1 MKQEY
6 NTIEAL
12 LLCEKENKEMRC
24 PYYGKHCGLII
35 NYDGKGY
42 RFRGMS
48 NYIDLRT
55 ELDWNAKW
63 VIER

>member
-12 LLCEKENKEMRC
+12 LLCERESKEMRC

-35 NYDGKGY
+35 NYDGKGCDKCQKKK
-42 RFRGMS
+42 
-48 NYIDLRT
+48 ICDAIT
-55 ELDWNAKW
+55 ELGDAIMDFKYK
-63 VIER
+63 